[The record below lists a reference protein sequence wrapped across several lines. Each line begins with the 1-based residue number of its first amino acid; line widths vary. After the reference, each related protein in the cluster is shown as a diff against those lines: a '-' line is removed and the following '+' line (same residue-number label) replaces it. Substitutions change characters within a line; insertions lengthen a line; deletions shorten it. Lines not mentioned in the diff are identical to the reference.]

1 MPKPLIEYVQDIL
14 SSMDSDEVNSIS
26 DTVESMQVATI
37 LKNCY
42 EELVAN
48 IELPEEYTLFH
59 LDSSSDVS
67 KLISCSYSHLMCNF
81 HGIFSSLC

>member
-48 IELPEEYTLFH
+48 IELPEEYTLF
-59 LDSSSDVS
+59 SS
-67 KLISCSYSHLMCNF
+67 
-81 HGIFSSLC
+81 